1 MPMLGVPSRNT
12 TNMARSKAAGSSRS
26 GAPSRGGIR
35 KRGAITRTDRDG
47 DLDMGAATQRGRGGK
62 RARGHGP
69 SRDLASRMEL
79 DRDRI
84 HKAISSGDATSQ
96 ANIRQGAT
104 KARTE
109 EFSITGWK
117 ESKAASNPDGGIRSL
132 LDWLEKKSF
141 STKPGRKNIIKV
153 CATSALAV
161 TDAVSAQSRKFSG
174 CTSDNKTDIL
184 NDDRYLSR
192 FLFTSIIR

>member
-1 MPMLGVPSRNT
+1 MPMLGVSSRNT
-12 TNMARSKAAGSSRS
+12 SNMARSKVAGPSRS
-26 GAPSRGGIR
+26 GGPSRGGIR
-35 KRGAITRTDRDG
+35 KRGAPTRTDRDG
-47 DLDMGAATQRGRGGK
+47 DLDMSAATQRGRGGK

-84 HKAISSGDATSQ
+84 HKAINSGDAASQ

-132 LDWLEKKSF
+132 VDWLEKKLF

-161 TDAVSAQSRKFSG
+161 TDTVSAQSRIFSG
-174 CTSDNKTDIL
+174 CTGDFKTDIL
-184 NDDRYLSR
+184 NDDRYFSG
-192 FLFTSIIR
+192 FVFTFIIR

>member
-1 MPMLGVPSRNT
+1 MPMLSVSSRNT
-12 TNMARSKAAGSSRS
+12 SNMARSKVAG
-26 GAPSRGGIR
+26 PSRGGIR
-35 KRGAITRTDRDG
+35 KRGAPTRTDRDG

-96 ANIRQGAT
+96 ANIRQGVT

-132 LDWLEKKSF
+132 VDWLEKKLF
-141 STKPGRKNIIKV
+141 STKHGRKNIIKV
-153 CATSALAV
+153 CSTSALAV
-161 TDAVSAQSRKFSG
+161 TDAVSAQSRIFSG
-174 CTSDNKTDIL
+174 CTGDFKTDIL
-184 NDDRYLSR
+184 NDDRDFSGF
-192 FLFTSIIR
+192 FLTSIIR